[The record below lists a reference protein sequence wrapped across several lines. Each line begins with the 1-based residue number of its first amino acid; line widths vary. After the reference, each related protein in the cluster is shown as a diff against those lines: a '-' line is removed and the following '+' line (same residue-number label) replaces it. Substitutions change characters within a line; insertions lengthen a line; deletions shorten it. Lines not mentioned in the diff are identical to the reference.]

1 MSTDP
6 RSSPLPAG
14 TLDSITQPADDHQA
28 PIPTAPAPH
37 SAVWRLEYGLIVISA
52 GLITA
57 FALAFFL
64 VDIDLARL
72 NSYGYVGLFA
82 VSLIS
87 AASIIMPMPGAAAA
101 TGAGAILE
109 PVAGIPTPILVGLV
123 AGPAETLGELTGY
136 AAGYGGSALFRDRPI
151 YPRVRAWMRRR
162 GILTMFLLSSFPNP
176 LVDVA
181 GVAAGAVHMQ
191 LHRFLA
197 GVLAGKILKNIYLAA
212 GGLAG
217 AELLR
222 KMFA

>member
-1 MSTDP
+1 MSTDQ

-14 TLDSITQPADDHQA
+14 TLDIHTQPADDHEA
-28 PIPTAPAPH
+28 PMPTAPAPH
-37 SAVWRLEYGLIVISA
+37 STVWRLEYGLLVISA

-57 FALAFFL
+57 FALAWLL

-72 NSYGYVGLFA
+72 NSYGYVGLFV

-87 AASIIMPMPGAAAA
+87 AASIILPMPGAAAA
-101 TGAGAILE
+101 TSAGALLE
-109 PVAGIPTPILVGLV
+109 PVAGIPTPILVGLI
-123 AGPAETLGELTGY
+123 AGPAEAIGELTGY
-136 AAGYGGSALFRDRPI
+136 AAGYGGSVLFRDRPI
-151 YPRVRAWMRRR
+151 YPRVKAWMLRR
-162 GILTMFLLSSFPNP
+162 GVLTMFLLSSFPNP

-191 LHRFLA
+191 LLRFFV
-197 GVLAGKILKNIYLAA
+197 GVLAGKIVKNIYLAA

-222 KMFA
+222 RIFT